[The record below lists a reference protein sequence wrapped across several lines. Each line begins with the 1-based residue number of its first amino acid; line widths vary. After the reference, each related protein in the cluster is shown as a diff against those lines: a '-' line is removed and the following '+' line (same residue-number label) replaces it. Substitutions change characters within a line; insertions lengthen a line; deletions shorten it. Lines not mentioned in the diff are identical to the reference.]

1 MPDPGGL
8 ARALAAR
15 GAQSPAR
22 LEWQPSL
29 VSTSDRL
36 KELAREDAPEWTAV
50 LADVQTGGRGR
61 AGRGWASPAGGLYL
75 SVLLRPR
82 FAHAGVL
89 PLAAGLAVADAAAE
103 HGADVLLKWPNDV
116 LLGERKLAGVL
127 AEAASASAGIDWIVL
142 GIGVNVGVPSR
153 AFPAE
158 LAGRRGAR
166 WRTWVRPRRLR
177 AWPRRS
183 LDRLRVWYHAAA
195 SSRAAVV
202 AAWRAA
208 RRRLVGRAG
217 RDPDGRRDA
226 ARAPAGR
233 GRRGCAAGGGRW
245 AEACG
250 ASSRPRSVRLRRTG

>member
-22 LEWQPSL
+22 LEWQQSL
-29 VSTSDRL
+29 ASTSDRL

-61 AGRGWASPAGGLYL
+61 SGRGWASPAGGLYL

-127 AEAASASAGIDWIVL
+127 AEAASAGARIDWIVL
-142 GIGVNVGVPSR
+142 GVGVNVGVPSR

-158 LAGRRGAR
+158 LRNDVASLADLGPAPE
-166 WRTWVRPRRLR
+166 V
-177 AWPRRS
+177 AS
-183 LDRLRVWYHAAA
+183 VAAAVLDRLRVWYHAAA

-202 AAWRAA
+202 AAWRQRAVAWWGEPVEVRTGGETLRGRLLDVDEEGALLVATGAGRA
-208 RRRLVGRAG
+208 RRVLS
-217 RDPDGRRDA
+217 
-226 ARAPAGR
+226 
-233 GRRGCAAGGGRW
+233 
-245 AEACG
+245 AEV
-250 ASSRPRSVRLRRTG
+250 VRLRRAV